1 MRSCSL
7 TPVLQKSCKLSIKW
21 QSTLPQL
28 MECQN
33 VCFNLCILKIKKT
46 LSRSVATCQA
56 IKTTTT
62 SWENKKQ
69 YVSSYILMRHKHIYC
84 ICVCS
89 DVLTHIHVLG
99 WCKLRVYFG
108 LLIPELRCTWQLF
121 SNLEIF
127 LPISLLMKGYYIQ
140 YNYWS
145 NPSFI

>member
-21 QSTLPQL
+21 QNTLPQL

-46 LSRSVATCQA
+46 LSYSVARCQA

-69 YVSSYILMRHKHIYC
+69 YVSSYRLMRHKHIYC

-89 DVLTHIHVLG
+89 GVRTHTCIGLTQIV
-99 WCKLRVYFG
+99 G
-108 LLIPELRCTWQLF
+108 LFWFAYTWAAMYLATFWQLRNF
-121 SNLEIF
+121 F
-127 LPISLLMKGYYIQ
+127 AY
-140 YNYWS
+140 
-145 NPSFI
+145 